1 MVLQHLQSLFSKK
14 SKRRQRHPTIFDQF
28 PELNQGQQYLQKR
41 SKLIEPFTSN
51 NGGSKCRYQNQASP
65 NKKLPCTCGNST
77 CSESAPYCNYELGG
91 CFNKPGNIKNWGE
104 DWAENEKCQMAGQL
118 SKCTNTPGCPN
129 YGYCPPTSQ
138 SLLWDKDAGPTTFNN
153 INSLLSDQQQLYN
166 VYITDVNQ
174 YVANPNQSPVGRSII
189 VPQLTGG
196 APPCASCI
204 AYDKAQAAK
213 KAAAAAAAAQAAR
226 LAAAAAAEAAA
237 QRRAREA
244 PPKTATCSE
253 ADKKTMGI
261 ASTTWFLQTDN
272 FLPCSFFRREF
283 GPVCVNWMEE
293 QGVERAFCT

>member
-14 SKRRQRHPTIFDQF
+14 VKRRQRQPTIFDQF

-41 SKLIEPFTSN
+41 SKLIEPFA
-51 NGGSKCRYQNQASP
+51 SKCRYQNQASP

-77 CSESAPYCNYELGG
+77 CSESAPYCNYQLGG

-153 INSLLSDQQQLYN
+153 LNSLMSQQQSLYKD
-166 VYITDVNQ
+166 YITDVNQ
-174 YVANPNQSPVGRSII
+174 YVANPNQSPVGRSIV

-196 APPCASCI
+196 APPCAPCI

-213 KAAAAAAAAQAAR
+213 KAAAARRAAAKKAAAAGGRCDGASGQCPDLPGGYSKAEQEEIC
-226 LAAAAAAEAAA
+226 AAACC
-237 QRRAREA
+237 
-244 PPKTATCSE
+244 TFTDHWYGNTC
-253 ADKKTMGI
+253 T
-261 ASTTWFLQTDN
+261 
-272 FLPCSFFRREF
+272 
-283 GPVCVNWMEE
+283 
-293 QGVERAFCT
+293 